1 MKTFQDRRFGITDK
15 SAPVS
20 AKRLLFNSIRVLDE
34 EAFTLVFHCFVCT
47 EKALLNSLLMKS
59 DSVTKIHGGFA
70 LDQAFT
76 QILIAKKLV
85 YIISLTIQLY

>member
-1 MKTFQDRRFGITDK
+1 
-15 SAPVS
+15 
-20 AKRLLFNSIRVLDE
+20 
-34 EAFTLVFHCFVCT
+34 
-47 EKALLNSLLMKS
+47 MKS

-85 YIISLTIQLY
+85 YIISLTIQLC